1 MSVVMISDRRAMN
14 LNPAV
19 VSFEIVTDPMPMR
32 KDAEGVIRVGATR
45 LTLDTVVAAF
55 QDGATAE
62 QIVEMFPGTELADV
76 YAVISYYL
84 RHREDVERYLQQRQ
98 QFAEEIRKCNQTRF
112 PAYGLR
118 ERLLARRTKPS
129 QPPQTV

>member
-1 MSVVMISDRRAMN
+1 MSVAVMNDRLSMKMS
-14 LNPAV
+14 PEV

-32 KDAEGVIRVGATR
+32 RDSEGVIRVGESR
-45 LTLDTVVAAF
+45 LTLDIVVAAF

-84 RHREDVERYLQQRQ
+84 RHHEEVECYLQQRE
-98 QFAEEIRKCNQTRF
+98 QFAEAIRKHNQARF
-112 PAYGLR
+112 PSNGLR
-118 ERLLARRTKPS
+118 ERLLARRKQPR
-129 QPPQTV
+129 PPQAP